1 MRGRPTPSPW
11 PRVRAIGSDRWR
23 RRTAGW
29 TQSRPRTWWTR
40 ARCGWC
46 ATPRPRQ
53 TRYRRVGNSDCENDF
68 SWPYFWKAGKSLKTL
83 QLEKESWN
91 VIWMDKCLWKQK
103 FILDGHFLV
112 FIREMEYL
120 QQTTDSF
127 LPPTNV
133 WLSDIKHITSGHF
146 LNHVTNVWNCR
157 LKTVGLIGITVFL
170 STVRLGLTKGWGFT
184 LSISVQTPSNW
195 GRSAVT
201 QN

>member
-11 PRVRAIGSDRWR
+11 PRARATGSDRWR

-29 TQSRPRTWWTR
+29 PQSRPRTWWTR
-40 ARCGWC
+40 ARCGWYT
-46 ATPRPRQ
+46 TPRPRQ
-53 TRYRRVGNSDCENDF
+53 TRCQRVGNSDCENGF
-68 SWPYFWKAGKSLKTL
+68 SWPYFWKAGKPLKTL

-112 FIREMEYL
+112 FIREMEWDIYNG
-120 QQTTDSF
+120 QFSG
-127 LPPTNV
+127 

-146 LNHVTNVWNCR
+146 LNHATNVWNCR
-157 LKTVGLIGITVFL
+157 LKTVGLIGITAFL